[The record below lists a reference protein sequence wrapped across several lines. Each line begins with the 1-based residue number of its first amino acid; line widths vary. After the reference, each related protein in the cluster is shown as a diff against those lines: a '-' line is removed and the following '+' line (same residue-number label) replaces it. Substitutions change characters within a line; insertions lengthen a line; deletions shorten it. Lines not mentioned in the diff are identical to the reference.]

1 MKPSYKGQRTK
12 PATDQKFHPTDE
24 HLIEENKE
32 EVDKINHG
40 DKMEPIPGQDHD
52 KFVDMDRKGRKEK

>member
-1 MKPSYKGQRTK
+1 MKSSHTGQQSK

-24 HLIEENKE
+24 HVIEENKE
-32 EVDKINHG
+32 EVDNINHG

-52 KFVDMDRKGRKEK
+52 KFVDMDRKEKKEK